1 MGARRREFDANELL
15 ALSQAFEK
23 PIAWFFTP
31 PPDGELERVFCGEP
45 LEVSRTV
52 GRGGLLAAMN
62 PVGSEH
68 AATLHYIATLLET
81 GGEPAKPAGE
91 LGIGGWVGEGG
102 RREGGERLLR
112 PQASEPGTRGRVAP
126 ATAGSATAP
135 RRTRR
140 GCGRSATAP
149 RSGGRTT
156 TSPRRRGGAPTR
168 RARYGGGNGGL
179 RPGSRSRRRRR
190 HGSRRPRQAK
200 CSAATAGPMRP
211 RRCAATGATS
221 RRTFFPSSAD
231 CASATSPPTIFN
243 SLQTGSW
250 VPASRAPRCETSFI
264 PCQAIYRRHRRQ
276 VLTDPTDGLDLP
288 EAGGRRKRVATPAEA
303 ALLIAAAPD
312 EHRAVWATAAY
323 AGLRRG
329 ELRAH
334 RVRAIG
340 ESALS
345 VEHSWDDVE
354 GEKGPKS
361 AAGIRQMPLP
371 EVLRAILAVHVELT
385 GRSGDELTFG
395 RSDSQPFTPSHVRM
409 RANRAWAAAGLD
421 RIGLHELRH
430 SYSTFLD
437 AAGISETRSDRYMGH
452 ANPRWRTATATR
464 SPDSLPRTRHGW
476 TPISPARASGR

>member
-1 MGARRREFDANELL
+1 MWSKRDGA
-15 ALSQAFEK
+15 K
-23 PIAWFFTP
+23 I
-31 PPDGELERVFCGEP
+31 
-45 LEVSRTV
+45 
-52 GRGGLLAAMN
+52 
-62 PVGSEH
+62 
-68 AATLHYIATLLET
+68 
-81 GGEPAKPAGE
+81 
-91 LGIGGWVGEGG
+91 
-102 RREGGERLLR
+102 
-112 PQASEPGTRGRVAP
+112 
-126 ATAGSATAP
+126 
-135 RRTRR
+135 RRTYHNLAEAKGWRADATSEVRR
-140 GCGRSATAP
+140 GQ
-149 RSGGRTT
+149 
-156 TSPRRRGGAPTR
+156 RRAPT
-168 RARYGGGNGGL
+168 GITL
-179 RPGSRSRRRRR
+179 EE
-190 HGSRRPRQAK
+190 
-200 CSAATAGPMRP
+200 AATAWLEAAEAGEVLSRYRRP
-211 RRCAATGATS
+211 YAPSALRGYRRDLETYVLPELGRLRLGNVTADDFQQLADRLVGAGFS
-221 RRTFFPSSAD
+221 
-231 CASATSPPTIFN
+231 
-243 SLQTGSW
+243 GSK
-250 VPASRAPRCETSFI
+250 VRNVII